1 MEAILEKLKELQKRL
16 LEIKALLNIKDKI
29 AREQELRLKMLATDF
44 WNDQETAVKVGQE
57 AEELASEISKW
68 LKIETEI
75 RQVIEDLRTTSVN
88 LGRIRDIIIKEISGE
103 EIDSLDFEF
112 ISDFVAALEIIEP
125 VKDKSFNIKP
135 PAFTKSLI
143 PNLNNFKF
151 IIVVNQRDDQKFFS
165 VGPVWNYSETTRQF

>member
-75 RQVIEDLRTTSVN
+75 RETQEMTNLAKEEATDDLTQELEKKTALLEKYFSQ
-88 LGRIRDIIIKEISGE
+88 LEFFSLFSGAH
-103 EIDSLDFEF
+103 DKANAF
-112 ISDFVAALEIIEP
+112 ISIHAGTGGVDAQDWAQMLERMYLRFSER
-125 VKDKSFNIKP
+125 K
-135 PAFTKSLI
+135 
-143 PNLNNFKF
+143 NFKA
-151 IIVVNQRDDQKFFS
+151 
-165 VGPVWNYSETTRQF
+165 